1 MNTQE
6 KADNYNE
13 RAKKQ
18 IRTKAYQ
25 KAKEETTAAYKA
37 QIREL
42 KKENKALKIALEVTQ
57 KELARVKKGKTK

>member
-42 KKENKALKIALEVTQ
+42 KKESKALKIALEVTQ
-57 KELARVKKGKTK
+57 KELARVKKGKK